1 MLPYKGDGVYRFLD
15 DTKKTIYIGVSDNID
30 RRMTKEHFTKNGHLT
45 KRGKK

>member
-30 RRMTKEHFTKNGHLT
+30 RGMTKSILLKTDT
-45 KRGKK
+45 